1 MFMRFKFTVKNSLF
15 WGGEL
20 AKNAD
25 PDKYVYNGYG
35 IEFDSC
41 SEFSLPDGSM
51 SKNVIILRVN
61 MSSSVHIDI
70 NK

>member
-1 MFMRFKFTVKNSLF
+1 MFMRFKFTGKNSVF

-20 AKNAD
+20 TKNAD
-25 PDKYVYNGYG
+25 PDKYVYNGCG
-35 IEFDSC
+35 IEFDLC